1 MNLIIKTTSTRNCW
15 IDFTKK
21 NMSKSFQFSTDAL
34 TNDDVV
40 GDDIESEYDIN
51 PSLLNAKY
59 SGFKKQYEEEE
70 EEEEESDNDYD
81 DSTIDDVKEAMY
93 TGDINAIDEE
103 DDDVNYYLKSTLR
116 IIYKVKQNWIKILLY
131 FLLFI
136 TNLGIISYFNS
147 NNGGSGVGD
156 HSDIIN
162 IRNFGDLTKNIQ
174 HLQYQINEINQK
186 QKTKLHEFKNYL
198 DLKLDEFNLNF
209 KKIDKDIEDL
219 KRENSKILDRVNKI
233 NIGDIEISNDK
244 LPILLDEHNNIK
256 VIPEFS
262 NFLQKKIQD
271 IIDGEINGSKF
282 KLNYKSFIENHVED
296 IINSKVGFM
305 NKDEILSLITLQFQ
319 ENKKKLINEIKTLTR
334 VNNIPQKL
342 VETVKVKKPNGKI
355 NYGQA
360 ISGARIINYL
370 TSKTFKPR
378 FKKGLWDILGFN
390 GNHDD
395 SNEVE
400 VYENTSPFIV
410 LTSDEGY
417 WRSSQIENTQ
427 ISIKFLE
434 PIYMNELQYYH
445 GDVLNGGIITSCPK
459 HLSLYV
465 QIEGGE
471 AMSDEEIQGHFK
483 ISEMVYD
490 VNKSE
495 QEEQGFEI
503 PEEVQRKLV
512 KSVII
517 VAKDNYGNEFY
528 TSFHKFKVYGMTKFD
543 LYSVKKILNNDEI
556 DDAIKRQYQ
565 ANGVKSFGDDRVVY
579 S

>member
-1 MNLIIKTTSTRNCW
+1 
-15 IDFTKK
+15 
-21 NMSKSFQFSTDAL
+21 MSKSFQFSTDAL

-40 GDDIESEYDIN
+40 GEDIESEYDIN

-70 EEEEESDNDYD
+70 EEDEDEESDNDYD
-81 DSTIDDVKEAMY
+81 DSTIDDVKETMY
-93 TGDINAIDEE
+93 TGDVNAIDED

-136 TNLGIISYFNS
+136 TNLGIISYFNG

-156 HSDIIN
+156 HNDIIN

-198 DLKLDEFNLNF
+198 DLKLDEFSLNF

-219 KRENSKILDRVNKI
+219 KRENNKILDRVNKI

-296 IINSKVGFM
+296 IINSKW
-305 NKDEILSLITLQFQ
+305 
-319 ENKKKLINEIKTLTR
+319 KLL
-334 VNNIPQKL
+334 KL
-342 VETVKVKKPNGKI
+342 KNPNGKI

-400 VYENTSPFIV
+400 IYENTSPFIV

-427 ISIKFLE
+427 LSIKFLE
-434 PIYMNELQYYH
+434 PIYMNEFQYYH

-465 QIEGGE
+465 QMEGGE
-471 AMSDEEIQGHFK
+471 AIGDEEIQGHFK